1 MKTRHTILIGLAWCS
16 AGVALL
22 WALPAP
28 TAFADIVRLSDGQT
42 LAGRVIDRDSATLRF
57 RTGSAQGP
65 RDVDLPIE
73 QITTIHSAMEEA
85 AAIEACTETAVL
97 FRWSEGYFQAGLP
110 SLAAQC
116 VERAVAIQPGLLT
129 RETVVDGAPE
139 YQIFWCKQLFR
150 IRASNVRGDDARGL
164 HELARWSAAL
174 GLAADARE
182 TLRRAAFLDPANA
195 EIHLTARAWGVS
207 LLSWVQPDLT
217 LAVETSLFAKS
228 INDEGVAVS
237 AQSGREFLLLPIRY
251 QAVGPRRVISRLILS
266 RKDRPA
272 FYGVYA
278 LYRKPVAATLT
289 SLMDVPVYERMEAKI
304 DDNGT
309 AEVVWKNN
317 VGPRVLIDGALKQEP
332 SRQRP
337 LSERPQGH
345 AILILEI
352 ESAARELEFQW
363 DDGSSDRI
371 DLGYLRE
378 LAGVVPDPRHR
389 EVNSPHVSRALQS
402 VSRGSAAHAEL
413 ALRVLAAMRIQ
424 RLGENQEKW
433 ASRVEPIVWD
443 AAMRPEEH
451 VQAAAWRYF
460 SMQKSVSAATLELA
474 ATSKK
479 QLQRRWVEIIAQ
491 NAGRADSANPAVA
504 RRLLM
509 ALLRGG
515 SVEVCEQALAA
526 MHGLKL
532 EIDWSAVSAA
542 SKNAQIAALTHLAS
556 MPRVEAVPAL
566 LDMMK
571 SVRRSS
577 SDEVAKF
584 VRSLKLRLDDP
595 RDPIINRWPT
605 LKSEDNRVAVLT
617 VLRASR
623 LGELIYSAPFAEIV
637 RDCLAPAMTG
647 STVQTALF
655 ELLVE
660 QASHAQDADQVAQ
673 SGVAG
678 GFPLP
683 VRLNIADPWIAGLTA
698 AAQADSRRIRR
709 QAVVALLDGGYA
721 ALAADQL
728 VSAASST
735 AELREALLQLLELH
749 PLAESDA
756 FVAVC
761 GRLLRPEHAELA
773 ETILNHLHRLAAA
786 RPVAERWRLA
796 CALKAGVEIDA
807 LSDLVDDLR
816 PSIANGARRWLYQL
830 CHLTHQD
837 RQTFEAAR
845 NDRERRAVLEQLDFR
860 RAQLVDG
867 RYGMLAVVEWTTR
880 IECPT
885 GAASSEFEGPILR
898 WSLPRRKLVIL
909 PTLQFTANERD
920 DGYAVIWN
928 EEVLGVGLM
937 RDRPRPIRTPDQ
949 YMPALM
955 DPPADMLTD
964 QGWGWPGA
972 LLTGPSEAV
981 AAAGPAIL
989 PGNRPVLQSL
999 RPDFATIEIADCLSS
1014 ALQDA
1019 GHMSQEEAVQFAAE
1033 PFHLT
1038 LRYATFASYVGVAP
1052 MRPLPKD
1059 AAKGHRHILN
1069 VMVMLERID

>member
-1 MKTRHTILIGLAWCS
+1 MKARHTILSCFAWCS
-16 AGVALL
+16 AGAALF
-22 WALPAP
+22 WVRPAP
-28 TAFADIVRLSDGQT
+28 EVFADIVRLSDGQSM
-42 LAGRVIDRDSATLRF
+42 AGRVLERDAATLRF
-57 RTGSAQGP
+57 RTGSTQGP
-65 RDVDLPIE
+65 RDVELPLE
-73 QITTIHSAMEEA
+73 QITTVHSAMEEA

-97 FRWSEGYFQAGLP
+97 FRWSEGYFHAGLP

-116 VERAVAIQPGLLT
+116 VERAVVILPGLLT
-129 RETVVDGAPE
+129 RETVVEGAPE
-139 YQIFWCKQLFR
+139 YQIFWSKQLFR
-150 IRASNVRGDDARGL
+150 IRAANVGGDDARGL
-164 HELARWSAAL
+164 HELARWAATL

-195 EIHLTARAWGVS
+195 EIHQTARAWGVS

-217 LAVETSLFAKS
+217 LAVETSLFVKS
-228 INDEGVAVS
+228 IHDEGVAVS

-251 QAVGPRRVISRLILS
+251 QAVGPRRVISRLILA

-289 SLMDVPVYERMEAKI
+289 SLVEMPVYERMEVKT
-304 DDNGT
+304 DDAGT

-317 VGPRVLIDGALKQEP
+317 VGPRALVEGALKQEP
-332 SRQRP
+332 TRQRP
-337 LSERPQGH
+337 LSERPQSH
-345 AILILEI
+345 AILIFEI
-352 ESAARELEFQW
+352 ESAARELELQW

-378 LAGVVPDPRHR
+378 LAGVLADSRHR
-389 EVNSPHVSRALQS
+389 EVNSPHVTRALQT
-402 VSRGSAAHAEL
+402 VSRGSGAHAEL
-413 ALRVLAAMRIQ
+413 ALRVLGAMRAQ
-424 RLGENQEKW
+424 RTGQNQEKW
-433 ASRVEPIVWD
+433 ASRVEPVVWE

-460 SMQKSVSAATLELA
+460 SMQKSVSAATIELA
-474 ATSKK
+474 ASSKK
-479 QLQRRWVEIIAQ
+479 PLQRRWVEIIAQ

-515 SVEVCEQALAA
+515 SIDVCEQALAA

-542 SKNAQIAALTHLAS
+542 SKNAQMAALAHLAS

-595 RDPIINRWPT
+595 RDPLIKRWQR
-605 LKSEDNRVAVLT
+605 LKSEDDRVAVLT

-623 LGELIYSAPFAEIV
+623 LGELIHSAPFTEIV
-637 RDCLAPAMTG
+637 RDCLAPAKTG
-647 STVQTALF
+647 SAVQTALF

-660 QASHAQDADQVAQ
+660 QASHVQDADPVTQ
-673 SGVAG
+673 SGIVR

-683 VRLNIADPWIAGLTA
+683 VRLNIGDPWITGLSA
-698 AAQADSRRIRR
+698 AAQAESRRLRR

-728 VSAASST
+728 VGAASST
-735 AELREALLQLLELH
+735 AEIREALDELLEMQ

-773 ETILNHLHRLAAA
+773 EPILHHLHRLAAA

-796 CALKAGVEIDA
+796 CALKAGIEIDA

-837 RQTFEAAR
+837 RQSFEAAR
-845 NDRERRAVLEQLDFR
+845 DDRERRTVLEQLDFR

-867 RYGMLAVVEWTTR
+867 RYGALAVVESTTR
-880 IECPT
+880 IDSPNV
-885 GAASSEFEGPILR
+885 ASSSEFEGQSLR

-920 DGYAVIWN
+920 DGYAVLRN

-955 DPPADMLTD
+955 DPPAEMLGEL
-964 QGWGWPGA
+964 GWGWPGA
-972 LLTGPSEAV
+972 WVTGPSEAV
-981 AAAGPAIL
+981 SAVGPAIL
-989 PGNRPVLQSL
+989 PSNRPVLQSL
-999 RPDFATIEIADCLSS
+999 RPDFATVEIAALLSA
-1014 ALQDA
+1014 ALRDA
-1019 GHMSQEEAVQFAAE
+1019 DILSNDEAEQFAAE

-1059 AAKGHRHILN
+1059 AAKGHRHILS